1 MAAESFS
8 VYPREDMGIEQGKY
22 EDRETRETKITR
34 GFVEPEIY
42 LKLKQVAMMNQT
54 NLLQVFLFLFDG
66 NFHPSISLSNKSYQ
80 ICKIKYNQVDNGLFS
95 RAEIKRV
102 ERARLNVQI
111 KSTCIEISITYPGA

>member
-1 MAAESFS
+1 M
-8 VYPREDMGIEQGKY
+8 RTEQGKDV
-22 EDRETRETKITR
+22 DRETRETKITR

-42 LKLKQVAMMNQT
+42 LKLKQIAMMNQT

-102 ERARLNVQI
+102 ERARLNMQI
-111 KSTCIEISITYPGA
+111 KSTCIEISITYLGA